1 MKNVFLF
8 GATCLSTMAFA
19 QQNEAVKD
27 TTSQKVIKL
36 DEVLVSVVRAK
47 ETLPVTF
54 SNISKEEIKKKNF
67 GQQMPILLNTLPN
80 VVTYSEDGSGF
91 GVSNMYVRGAD
102 LERINVTI
110 NGIPFN
116 DSESHGVFWYNL
128 SDFASSSENIQ
139 LQRGVGT
146 STNGSSAFGASFNVL
161 TEAISET
168 PYAEISNFYGS
179 YNTHKHSIKLSTG
192 KINDRFELGGRFSVI
207 KTDGY
212 RERSNANLKSYF
224 LQGAYSYGST
234 LIKGLIF
241 GGKQIVNLA
250 TYGTSPE
257 KLKENRRYN
266 PLGYYSIDGVEKIYE
281 NQTDN
286 YQQDHAQLHWSER
299 WNNHWTTNLAFHY
312 TKGYGYW
319 EWIDPYKV
327 KYTKLGLPSIG
338 NNAKG
343 KEKKAY
349 AAVRDGLDNDFFGTT
364 FSANYKKDN
373 IDLIFGG
380 LANHYKGYHIK
391 NLLWTEKPSTYEYLK
406 EYSNEGPNTK
416 NEFSAFAK
424 LSWQLSK
431 QWSLFGDLQYRGVTY
446 KANRF
451 NVDEKFNFF
460 NPKAGVTYFL
470 NEKNN
475 LYLSYGHSE
484 KEPNRSDFKNYT
496 DILNNE
502 NPNAQKPVAEELND
516 FELGYRFASDKVKL
530 NVNLFYMAYKN
541 QLALTGRLS
550 PTGYAIRENIDKS
563 YRTGIELDAKI
574 KITNKWTWMPNFSFS
589 KNKNLDYSIKV
600 KNLGNTNISYSPE
613 IVASNILTFTPI
625 EKFQISLIS
634 KYVGERFM
642 SNANEEDSKL
652 EDFFVNDLSL
662 SYEINPKKIC
672 KSVLFSVIGNNIFN
686 RKYISHGTYEYG
698 QAYFPAAEANFL
710 AGVTLS
716 F

>member
-91 GVSNMYVRGAD
+91 GASNMYVRGAD

-642 SNANEEDSKL
+642 SNANEENSKL

>member
-91 GVSNMYVRGAD
+91 GASNMYVRGAD

-212 RERSNANLKSYF
+212 RERSNADLKSYF

-319 EWIDPYKV
+319 EWIEPDKV

>member
-91 GVSNMYVRGAD
+91 GASNMYVRGAD

-446 KANRF
+446 KANCF

>member
-91 GVSNMYVRGAD
+91 GASNMYVRGAD

>member
-67 GQQMPILLNTLPN
+67 GQQIPILLNTLPN

-91 GVSNMYVRGAD
+91 GASNMYVRGAD

-563 YRTGIELDAKI
+563 YRTGIELDANI

-642 SNANEEDSKL
+642 SNANEENSKL

>member
-91 GVSNMYVRGAD
+91 GASNMYVRGAD

-161 TEAISET
+161 TEAISDT

-212 RERSNANLKSYF
+212 RERSNADLKSYF

-416 NEFSAFAK
+416 NEISAFAK

-563 YRTGIELDAKI
+563 YRTGIELDANI

>member
-1 MKNVFLF
+1 M
-8 GATCLSTMAFA
+8 
-19 QQNEAVKD
+19 
-27 TTSQKVIKL
+27 
-36 DEVLVSVVRAK
+36 
-47 ETLPVTF
+47 
-54 SNISKEEIKKKNF
+54 
-67 GQQMPILLNTLPN
+67 
-80 VVTYSEDGSGF
+80 
-91 GVSNMYVRGAD
+91 
-102 LERINVTI
+102 
-110 NGIPFN
+110 
-116 DSESHGVFWYNL
+116 
-128 SDFASSSENIQ
+128 
-139 LQRGVGT
+139 
-146 STNGSSAFGASFNVL
+146 
-161 TEAISET
+161 
-168 PYAEISNFYGS
+168 
-179 YNTHKHSIKLSTG
+179 
-192 KINDRFELGGRFSVI
+192 
-207 KTDGY
+207 
-212 RERSNANLKSYF
+212 
-224 LQGAYSYGST
+224 
-234 LIKGLIF
+234 
-241 GGKQIVNLA
+241 
-250 TYGTSPE
+250 
-257 KLKENRRYN
+257 
-266 PLGYYSIDGVEKIYE
+266 
-281 NQTDN
+281 
-286 YQQDHAQLHWSER
+286 
-299 WNNHWTTNLAFHY
+299 
-312 TKGYGYW
+312 
-319 EWIDPYKV
+319 
-327 KYTKLGLPSIG
+327 
-338 NNAKG
+338 
-343 KEKKAY
+343 
-349 AAVRDGLDNDFFGTT
+349 
-364 FSANYKKDN
+364 
-373 IDLIFGG
+373 
-380 LANHYKGYHIK
+380 
-391 NLLWTEKPSTYEYLK
+391 
-406 EYSNEGPNTK
+406 
-416 NEFSAFAK
+416 
-424 LSWQLSK
+424 
-431 QWSLFGDLQYRGVTY
+431 QYRGVTY

>member
-67 GQQMPILLNTLPN
+67 GQQIPILLNTLPN

-91 GVSNMYVRGAD
+91 GASNMYVRGAD

>member
-91 GVSNMYVRGAD
+91 GASNMYVRGAD

-563 YRTGIELDAKI
+563 YRTGIELDANI

>member
-91 GVSNMYVRGAD
+91 GASNMYVRGAD

-116 DSESHGVFWYNL
+116 DSESHGIFWYNL

-672 KSVLFSVIGNNIFN
+672 KSVLFSVIGNNILN

>member
-67 GQQMPILLNTLPN
+67 GQQIPILLNTLPN

-91 GVSNMYVRGAD
+91 GASNMYVRGAD

-266 PLGYYSIDGVEKIYE
+266 PLGYYSIDGVEKIYK

-373 IDLIFGG
+373 IDFIFGG

-563 YRTGIELDAKI
+563 YRTGIELDANI

>member
-91 GVSNMYVRGAD
+91 GASNMYVRGAD

-161 TEAISET
+161 TEAISDT

-642 SNANEEDSKL
+642 SNANEENSKL

>member
-91 GVSNMYVRGAD
+91 GASNMYVRGAD

-625 EKFQISLIS
+625 EKFQISVIS

>member
-91 GVSNMYVRGAD
+91 GASNMYVRGAD

-380 LANHYKGYHIK
+380 LANHYKGYHTATKVQIQK
-391 NLLWTEKPSTYEYLK
+391 MNFLLLLNYLG
-406 EYSNEGPNTK
+406 N
-416 NEFSAFAK
+416 
-424 LSWQLSK
+424 
-431 QWSLFGDLQYRGVTY
+431 
-446 KANRF
+446 
-451 NVDEKFNFF
+451 
-460 NPKAGVTYFL
+460 FL
-470 NEKNN
+470 NNGA
-475 LYLSYGHSE
+475 YLE
-484 KEPNRSDFKNYT
+484 ICNT
-496 DILNNE
+496 
-502 NPNAQKPVAEELND
+502 EE
-516 FELGYRFASDKVKL
+516 
-530 NVNLFYMAYKN
+530 
-541 QLALTGRLS
+541 
-550 PTGYAIRENIDKS
+550 
-563 YRTGIELDAKI
+563 
-574 KITNKWTWMPNFSFS
+574 
-589 KNKNLDYSIKV
+589 
-600 KNLGNTNISYSPE
+600 
-613 IVASNILTFTPI
+613 
-625 EKFQISLIS
+625 
-634 KYVGERFM
+634 
-642 SNANEEDSKL
+642 
-652 EDFFVNDLSL
+652 
-662 SYEINPKKIC
+662 
-672 KSVLFSVIGNNIFN
+672 
-686 RKYISHGTYEYG
+686 
-698 QAYFPAAEANFL
+698 
-710 AGVTLS
+710 
-716 F
+716 

>member
-91 GVSNMYVRGAD
+91 RASNMYVRGAD

-563 YRTGIELDAKI
+563 YRTGIELDANI

>member
-1 MKNVFLF
+1 M
-8 GATCLSTMAFA
+8 
-19 QQNEAVKD
+19 
-27 TTSQKVIKL
+27 
-36 DEVLVSVVRAK
+36 
-47 ETLPVTF
+47 
-54 SNISKEEIKKKNF
+54 
-67 GQQMPILLNTLPN
+67 
-80 VVTYSEDGSGF
+80 
-91 GVSNMYVRGAD
+91 
-102 LERINVTI
+102 
-110 NGIPFN
+110 
-116 DSESHGVFWYNL
+116 
-128 SDFASSSENIQ
+128 
-139 LQRGVGT
+139 
-146 STNGSSAFGASFNVL
+146 
-161 TEAISET
+161 
-168 PYAEISNFYGS
+168 
-179 YNTHKHSIKLSTG
+179 
-192 KINDRFELGGRFSVI
+192 
-207 KTDGY
+207 
-212 RERSNANLKSYF
+212 
-224 LQGAYSYGST
+224 
-234 LIKGLIF
+234 
-241 GGKQIVNLA
+241 
-250 TYGTSPE
+250 
-257 KLKENRRYN
+257 
-266 PLGYYSIDGVEKIYE
+266 
-281 NQTDN
+281 
-286 YQQDHAQLHWSER
+286 
-299 WNNHWTTNLAFHY
+299 
-312 TKGYGYW
+312 
-319 EWIDPYKV
+319 
-327 KYTKLGLPSIG
+327 
-338 NNAKG
+338 
-343 KEKKAY
+343 
-349 AAVRDGLDNDFFGTT
+349 
-364 FSANYKKDN
+364 
-373 IDLIFGG
+373 IFGG

-642 SNANEEDSKL
+642 SNANEENSKL

>member
-67 GQQMPILLNTLPN
+67 GQQIPILLNTLPN

-91 GVSNMYVRGAD
+91 GASNMYVRGAD

-161 TEAISET
+161 TEAISDT

-212 RERSNANLKSYF
+212 RERSNADLKSYF

-373 IDLIFGG
+373 IDFIFGG
-380 LANHYKGYHIK
+380 LTNHYKGYHIK

-563 YRTGIELDAKI
+563 YRTGIELDANI

-672 KSVLFSVIGNNIFN
+672 KSVLFSVIGNNILN

>member
-91 GVSNMYVRGAD
+91 GASNMYVRGAD

-161 TEAISET
+161 TEAISES

-319 EWIDPYKV
+319 EWIEPDKV